1 MIPSHYPYIEV
12 EGYLTLDRNSAKRR
26 YEYFDGEL
34 LMLTGD
40 TTYHSI
46 IKTNL
51 IGIIY
56 GSQRKKSCRIFGSD
70 IRLQLSESCYVHP
83 DIAVSC
89 DARDHELVDTIRYP
103 HLVVEVLSSNT
114 EAIDRGKKLINYLEN
129 PTLQEYV
136 MADSQRIR
144 IEVYHRE
151 EDGWKL
157 RIYRPD
163 NIVRLASLDLQFSVA
178 DVYEDI
184 AFDTITT
191 DDVED

>member
-1 MIPSHYPYIEV
+1 MIPLHYPYIDV
-12 EGYLTLDRNSAKRR
+12 EGYLMLDRNSTKRR

-46 IKTNL
+46 VKTNL
-51 IGIIY
+51 IGIFY

-83 DIAVSC
+83 DIVVSC
-89 DARDHELVDTIRYP
+89 DARDHNLDDMIRYP

-136 MADSQRIR
+136 MADSQSIR

-151 EDGWKL
+151 ENGWKL
-157 RIYRPD
+157 HIYRSGD
-163 NIVRLASLDLQFSVA
+163 IVRLASLDLQFSVA

-184 AFDTITT
+184 NFDTMPTH
-191 DDVED
+191 DVED